1 MEASVFGSWSA
12 PPSPLPYGSK
22 CVWFVVRSSFSLTLA
37 SYLCRPGED
46 EDAEDKRKEKGRK
59 AKKRKE
65 KP

>member
-1 MEASVFGSWSA
+1 
-12 PPSPLPYGSK
+12 
-22 CVWFVVRSSFSLTLA
+22 VVRSSFSLTLA